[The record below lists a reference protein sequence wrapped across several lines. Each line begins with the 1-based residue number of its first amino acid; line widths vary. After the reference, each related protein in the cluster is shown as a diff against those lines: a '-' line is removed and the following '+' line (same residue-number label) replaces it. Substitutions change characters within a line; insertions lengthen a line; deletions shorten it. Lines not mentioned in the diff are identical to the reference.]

1 MTDLTDFLETAQKLA
16 DEAEEG
22 RRIKEAAQKG
32 YVDTTSYV
40 RQSDANEDE
49 RLREMAREVI
59 FETWHKERRPASLNE
74 VYEGVLRKIAQ
85 DIDDGAWPRIWNA
98 HPLKRTVDR
107 RTGELHEMDYRF
119 WGPYTCPP
127 CLLVRPGY
135 NQPNPMLFDDSTRA
149 EIAKT

>member
-32 YVDTTSYV
+32 YVNTAPYV

-59 FETWHKERRPASLNE
+59 FETWHKERRAASLNE
-74 VYEGVLRKIAQ
+74 VYEGMF
-85 DIDDGAWPRIWNA
+85 
-98 HPLKRTVDR
+98 H
-107 RTGELHEMDYRF
+107 ELM
-119 WGPYTCPP
+119 WL
-127 CLLVRPGY
+127 CLFY
-135 NQPNPMLFDDSTRA
+135 
-149 EIAKT
+149 